1 MKEGTIL
8 ETRQRRELKVGR
20 GTIPE
25 MWPRK
30 GMSGGLGGEKK
41 DVDMGNL
48 ACIYAALSFSRPHI
62 QVPPS
67 LRHLVPHPALL

>member
-41 DVDMGNL
+41 DEKMIELSMSEMELMG
-48 ACIYAALSFSRPHI
+48 SP
-62 QVPPS
+62 
-67 LRHLVPHPALL
+67 LR

>member
-8 ETRQRRELKVGR
+8 EARQRRELEVGR

-25 MWPRK
+25 MWLRK
-30 GMSGGLGGEKK
+30 GMSGGLGGGKK
-41 DVDMGNL
+41 DVEMGNL
-48 ACIYAALSFSRPHI
+48 ACTYAALNFSRPKI

-67 LRHLVPHPALL
+67 LRHLVPHLALL